1 MPVTLPNLSSAFLAP
16 AESFLLP
23 LAQSAGDT
31 RYGWLPIAL
40 LLVIG
45 VGFAVT
51 NVAVSLWIGPSRT
64 GPGKET
70 TYESGMRPIGDTR
83 RRFNV
88 RFYLVAIL
96 FVAFDVEIVV
106 LYPWASTFAQ
116 AVLAGGETGDI
127 NGHLGAIMLV
137 GMLFFTLLILVGYA
151 YDIGK
156 GVLKFE

>member
-1 MPVTLPNLSSAFLAP
+1 MPTSPLGT
-16 AESFLLP
+16 LLP
-23 LAQSAGDT
+23 ALLAQSARDP
-31 RYGWLPIAL
+31 RYGWLPVAL

-45 VGFAVT
+45 IGFAAT
-51 NVAVSLWIGPSRT
+51 NILLSIWIGPKRT

-70 TYESGMRPIGDTR
+70 TYESGMAPIGDTR

-96 FVAFDVEIVV
+96 FVAFDVEIVI
-106 LYPWASTFAQ
+106 LYPWASTYAQ
-116 AVLAGGETGDI
+116 AVAAGDSAAG
-127 NGHLGAIMLV
+127 LGGIMLV
-137 GMLFFTLLILVGYA
+137 GMLVFTGLIIVGYV

>member
-1 MPVTLPNLSSAFLAP
+1 MTGLSIGAA
-16 AESFLLP
+16 LLP
-23 LAQSAGDT
+23 SLVAQVSRDP
-31 RYGWLPIAL
+31 RYGWLPVAL

-45 VGFAVT
+45 LGFAAT
-51 NVAVSLWIGPSRT
+51 NVILSIWVGPRRT

-70 TYESGMRPIGDTR
+70 TYESGMTPIGDTR
-83 RRFNV
+83 SRFNV

-106 LYPWASTFAQ
+106 LYPWASSFAE
-116 AVLAGGETGDI
+116 AVAAGDTAAG
-127 NGHLGAIMLV
+127 LGGIMLI
-137 GMLFFTLLILVGYA
+137 GMLVFTGLILVGYI

>member
-1 MPVTLPNLSSAFLAP
+1 VLTDLLPTLPLVAAINPAF
-16 AESFLLP
+16 EGGG
-23 LAQSAGDT
+23 GDP
-31 RYGWLPIAL
+31 RQGWLPVAL
-40 LLVIG
+40 LVVIA

-51 NVAVSLWIGPSRT
+51 NIAVSLFVGPSRT

-70 TYESGMRPIGDTR
+70 TYESGMAPVGDTR

-116 AVLAGGETGDI
+116 AAESNAVNGG
-127 NGHLGAIMLV
+127 LGTLMLC

-151 YDIGK
+151 YDVGK

>member
-1 MPVTLPNLSSAFLAP
+1 MTGLSIGSA
-16 AESFLLP
+16 LLP
-23 LAQSAGDT
+23 FVLAQVSRDP
-31 RYGWLPIAL
+31 RYGWLPVAL

-45 VGFAVT
+45 LGFAAT
-51 NVAVSLWIGPSRT
+51 NVLLSIWVGPRRT

-70 TYESGMRPIGDTR
+70 TYESGMTPIGDTR
-83 RRFNV
+83 SRFNV

-106 LYPWASTFAQ
+106 LYPWASSFAE
-116 AVLAGGETGDI
+116 AVAAGDAAAG
-127 NGHLGAIMLV
+127 LGGIMLI
-137 GMLFFTLLILVGYA
+137 GMLVFTGLILVGYV

>member
-1 MPVTLPNLSSAFLAP
+1 MNGLSHLMPAF
-16 AESFLLP
+16 
-23 LAQSAGDT
+23 LAQSAADP
-31 RYGWLPIAL
+31 RMGWLPVAL

-45 VGFAVT
+45 IGFAIS
-51 NVAVSLWIGPSRT
+51 NIAISLWIGPKRT

-70 TYESGMRPIGDTR
+70 TYESGMAPVGDTR

-116 AVLAGGETGDI
+116 ATLSDAVNGG
-127 NGHLGAIMLV
+127 LGGIMLV
-137 GMLFFTLLILVGYA
+137 GMLVFTFLILVGYA

>member
-1 MPVTLPNLSSAFLAP
+1 MPLLQLESTLTPM
-16 AESFLLP
+16 
-23 LAQSAGDT
+23 LAQAARDP
-31 RYGWLPIAL
+31 RYGWLPVAL

-45 VGFAVT
+45 IGFAAT
-51 NVAVSLWIGPSRT
+51 NILLSLWVGPKRT

-70 TYESGMRPIGDTR
+70 TYESGMVPVGDTR

-96 FVAFDVEIVV
+96 FVAFDVEIVI

-116 AVLAGGETGDI
+116 AVAAGDSAAG
-127 NGHLGAIMLV
+127 LGTIMLV
-137 GMLFFTLLILVGYA
+137 GMLVFTLLIVVGYV

>member
-1 MPVTLPNLSSAFLAP
+1 MNGLSTFLPAALAP
-16 AESFLLP
+16 AFAPTLG
-23 LAQSAGDT
+23 QSAADS
-31 RYGWLPIAL
+31 RMAWLPVAL

-45 VGFAVT
+45 IGFAVT
-51 NVAVSLWIGPSRT
+51 NIAISLWIGPSRT

-70 TYESGMRPIGDTR
+70 TYESGMAPVGDTR

-116 AVLAGGETGDI
+116 ANLANEVNGG
-127 NGHLGAIMLV
+127 LGGIMLIGV
-137 GMLFFTLLILVGYA
+137 LVFMLLILVGYA

>member
-1 MPVTLPNLSSAFLAP
+1 MVGPTLGTL
-16 AESFLLP
+16 LLP
-23 LAQSAGDT
+23 AALAQSARDP

-45 VGFAVT
+45 IGFAAT
-51 NVAVSLWIGPSRT
+51 NILISIWIGPKRT

-70 TYESGMRPIGDTR
+70 TYESGMVPVGDTR
-83 RRFNV
+83 SRFNV

-96 FVAFDVEIVV
+96 FVAFDVEIVI
-106 LYPWASTFAQ
+106 LYPWASVYAE
-116 AVLAGGETGDI
+116 AVAAGDAAAG
-127 NGHLGAIMLV
+127 LGGIMLL
-137 GMLFFTLLILVGYA
+137 GMLVFTGLILIGYV

>member
-1 MPVTLPNLSSAFLAP
+1 MNADLLSSLA
-16 AESFLLP
+16 LP
-23 LAQSAGDT
+23 LAQSAEDS
-31 RYGWLPIAL
+31 RLGWLPVAL
-40 LLVIG
+40 LLVIA

-51 NVAVSLWIGPSRT
+51 NLLVSLWIGPSRT

-70 TYESGMRPIGDTR
+70 TYESGMAPVGDAH

-96 FVAFDVEIVV
+96 FVAFDVEVVV

-116 AVLAGGETGDI
+116 AVESNALNGG
-127 NGHLGAIMLV
+127 LGTTMLV
-137 GMLFFTLLILVGYA
+137 GMLVFTALILIGYA

>member
-1 MPVTLPNLSSAFLAP
+1 MPDTLPDLSSAFAP
-16 AESFLLP
+16 TADFLLP

-40 LLVIG
+40 LLIIG
-45 VGFAVT
+45 IGFAIG
-51 NVAVSLWIGPSRT
+51 NVAISIWIGPKRT

-116 AVLAGGETGDI
+116 AVLAGGETGSA
-127 NGHLGAIMLV
+127 NAHLGGIMLV

>member
-1 MPVTLPNLSSAFLAP
+1 MPSLDLV
-16 AESFLLP
+16 
-23 LAQSAGDT
+23 LAQTARDP
-31 RYGWLPIAL
+31 RYGWLPVAL

-51 NVAVSLWIGPSRT
+51 NILVSIWLGPKNT

-70 TYESGMRPIGDTR
+70 TYESGMAPIGDTR
-83 RRFNV
+83 SRFNV

-116 AVLAGGETGDI
+116 SVFAGGADGTANAG
-127 NGHLGAIMLV
+127 LGTIMLV
-137 GMLFFTLLILVGYA
+137 GMLFFTTLILIGYC

>member
-1 MPVTLPNLSSAFLAP
+1 MTS
-16 AESFLLP
+16 LLP
-23 LAQSAGDT
+23 LAQSDGVAGGDP
-31 RYGWLPIAL
+31 RLAWLPVAL
-40 LLVIG
+40 LLFIA

-51 NVAVSLWIGPSRT
+51 NLLISLVIGPSRT

-70 TYESGMRPIGDTR
+70 TYESGMAPVGDTR

-96 FVAFDVEIVV
+96 FVAFDVEIVI
-106 LYPWASTFAQ
+106 LYPWASSFAG
-116 AVLAGGETGDI
+116 AVADNAVNSG
-127 NGHLGAIMLV
+127 LGTIMLV
-137 GMLFFTLLILVGYA
+137 GMLIFTLLIVVGYA

>member
-1 MPVTLPNLSSAFLAP
+1 MTFNSPLPAL
-16 AESFLLP
+16 
-23 LAQSAGDT
+23 LAQSAADP
-31 RYGWLPIAL
+31 RMAWLPVAL

-45 VGFAVT
+45 VGFAIT
-51 NVAVSLWIGPSRT
+51 NIAISLWVGPKRT

-70 TYESGMRPIGDTR
+70 TYESGMAPVGDTR

-116 AVLAGGETGDI
+116 ATAADAVNGG
-127 NGHLGAIMLV
+127 LGGIMLI
-137 GMLFFTLLILVGYA
+137 GMLVFTFLILVGYA

>member
-1 MPVTLPNLSSAFLAP
+1 MTAPLPLV
-16 AESFLLP
+16 
-23 LAQSAGDT
+23 LAQSAGDP
-31 RYGWLPIAL
+31 RYGWLPVAL
-40 LLVIG
+40 LLVIAI
-45 VGFAVT
+45 GFAVT
-51 NVAVSLWIGPSRT
+51 NLAASLIIGPSRT

-70 TYESGMRPIGDTR
+70 TYESGMAPVGDAR

-106 LYPWASTFAQ
+106 LYPWASSFAQ
-116 AVLAGGETGDI
+116 AVQGEPYNAGLGGIMLAG
-127 NGHLGAIMLV
+127 MLV
-137 GMLFFTLLILVGYA
+137 FTALILVGYA

>member
-1 MPVTLPNLSSAFLAP
+1 MSALAP
-16 AESFLLP
+16 LLP
-23 LAQSAGDT
+23 LAQNAPDS
-31 RYGWLPIAL
+31 RLGWLPVAL
-40 LLVIG
+40 LLVIA

-51 NVAVSLWIGPSRT
+51 NLVASLIIGPSRT

-70 TYESGMRPIGDTR
+70 TYESGMAPVGDTR

-106 LYPWASTFAQ
+106 LYPWASSFAG
-116 AVLAGGETGDI
+116 AVAAEPYNAG
-127 NGHLGAIMLV
+127 LGGLMLG
-137 GMLFFTLLILVGYA
+137 GMLFFTALILVGYA

>member
-1 MPVTLPNLSSAFLAP
+1 MPDALLTT
-16 AESFLLP
+16 LLP
-23 LAQSAGDT
+23 GLLAQTARDP
-31 RYGWLPIAL
+31 RYGWLPVAL

-45 VGFAVT
+45 VGFAAT
-51 NVAVSLWIGPSRT
+51 NILLSLWVGPKRT

-70 TYESGMRPIGDTR
+70 TYESGMQPVGDTR

-96 FVAFDVEIVV
+96 FVAFDVEIVI

-116 AVLAGGETGDI
+116 AVASGDEAAG
-127 NGHLGAIMLV
+127 LGAIMLV
-137 GMLFFTLLILVGYA
+137 GMLVFTFLIIVGYA

>member
-1 MPVTLPNLSSAFLAP
+1 MPDALLAT
-16 AESFLLP
+16 LLP
-23 LAQSAGDT
+23 SLLAQTARDP
-31 RYGWLPIAL
+31 RYGWLPVAL

-45 VGFAVT
+45 VGFAAT
-51 NVAVSLWIGPSRT
+51 NILLSLWVGPKRT

-70 TYESGMRPIGDTR
+70 TYESGMQPVGDTR

-96 FVAFDVEIVV
+96 FVAFDVEIVI

-116 AVLAGGETGDI
+116 AVASGDEAAG
-127 NGHLGAIMLV
+127 LGAIMLV
-137 GMLFFTLLILVGYA
+137 GMLVFTFLIIVGYA

>member
-1 MPVTLPNLSSAFLAP
+1 MPAP
-16 AESFLLP
+16 PLETLLP
-23 LAQSAGDT
+23 ALLAQSARDP
-31 RYGWLPIAL
+31 RYGWLPVAL

-45 VGFAVT
+45 IGFAAT
-51 NVAVSLWIGPSRT
+51 NILLSIWIGPKRT

-70 TYESGMRPIGDTR
+70 TYESGMAPIGDTR

-106 LYPWASTFAQ
+106 LYPWASTYAQ
-116 AVLAGGETGDI
+116 AVAAGDSAAGLGE
-127 NGHLGAIMLV
+127 IMLV
-137 GMLFFTLLILVGYA
+137 GMLVFTGLIIVGYI

>member
-1 MPVTLPNLSSAFLAP
+1 MNFLASP
-16 AESFLLP
+16 ISLLP
-23 LAQSAGDT
+23 LAESGADS
-31 RYGWLPIAL
+31 RLGWQPVAL
-40 LLVIG
+40 MLVIA

-51 NVAVSLWIGPSRT
+51 NLAISLWIGPKRT

-70 TYESGMRPIGDTR
+70 TYESGMAPVGDAH

-106 LYPWASTFAQ
+106 LYPWASSFAQ
-116 AVLAGGETGDI
+116 SVESNAVNAG
-127 NGHLGAIMLV
+127 LGTIMLV
-137 GMLFFTLLILVGYA
+137 GMLVFTGLILVGYA

>member
-1 MPVTLPNLSSAFLAP
+1 MIGSALVPALLAP
-16 AESFLLP
+16 L
-23 LAQSAGDT
+23 LAQTSRDP
-31 RYGWLPIAL
+31 RYGWLPVAL
-40 LLVIG
+40 LLMIG
-45 VGFAVT
+45 IGFAAT
-51 NVAVSLWIGPSRT
+51 NVLISVWVGPKRT

-70 TYESGMRPIGDTR
+70 TYESGMTPIGDTR

-116 AVLAGGETGDI
+116 AVAANETAAG
-127 NGHLGAIMLV
+127 LGSIMLV
-137 GMLFFTLLILVGYA
+137 GMLVFTFLILVGYA

>member
-1 MPVTLPNLSSAFLAP
+1 MNLPVISNLPAM
-16 AESFLLP
+16 LLP
-23 LAQSAGDT
+23 LADAGGDP
-31 RYGWLPIAL
+31 RYGWLPVAL
-40 LLVIG
+40 LIVIA
-45 VGFAVT
+45 VGFAIS
-51 NVAVSLWIGPSRT
+51 NLLLSIWIGPKRT

-70 TYESGMRPIGDTR
+70 TYESGMAPVGDAH

-106 LYPWASTFAQ
+106 LYPWASSFAA
-116 AVLAGGETGDI
+116 AVEGNPINGGLGTIMLAG
-127 NGHLGAIMLV
+127 MLV
-137 GMLFFTLLILVGYA
+137 FTALILVGYA